1 MLLLPAVPVIVA
13 LVAAFAAAVTDLWKY
28 RIYNALTW
36 PLLASGLAYHSMANA
51 GHGLTISAIAACI
64 GLIPLAALYLLG
76 GMGAGDVKL
85 MAGLGAWLG
94 PGTIAE
100 VLLASCIAAGIY
112 SLVLLLGNAF
122 APRPAR
128 LAAEQPRDVIAETDD
143 RLSSLL
149 AAADRRRRMLP
160 FGLMIFAGLVYTLT
174 FSTSA

>member
-1 MLLLPAVPVIVA
+1 MPLLPAVPVIVA

-36 PLLASGLAYHSMANA
+36 PLLASGLAYHCVANA
-51 GHGLTISAIAACI
+51 GLGLTISAIAACI
-64 GLIPLAALYLLG
+64 GLIPLAALYFLG

-112 SLVLLLGNAF
+112 SLVLLLGNAL
-122 APRPAR
+122 APRPAK
-128 LAAEQPRDVIAETDD
+128 LGAEQPRDVIAETDD

-149 AAADRRRRMLP
+149 AGADRRRRMIP